1 MDKITAKEV
10 IDASMGRI
18 KADVVFRNAMVVDVF
33 NCRSFKSDVYVKD
46 GRFVGFDGEREAEKE
61 IDAKGRKVHG
71 SWFYR
76 QPLSYRIISPLAFRI
91 LRCSP
96 TFRNNVSSGRPP

>member
-46 GRFVGFDGEREAEKE
+46 GRFVGFDG
-61 IDAKGRKVHG
+61 
-71 SWFYR
+71 
-76 QPLSYRIISPLAFRI
+76 
-91 LRCSP
+91 
-96 TFRNNVSSGRPP
+96 